1 MLTLMKATLVR
12 LNIMH
17 NKAKS
22 LAIDSFLKKLF
33 SLSRR
38 TKLFLQA
45 STDLIFLTI
54 ALILAMALK
63 LDTFTFIYEDT
74 LWKVLAINLPINI
87 FLFFWIGLYQNSVR
101 HISQKAI
108 HNILT
113 TVGLSATILFVIS
126 QITTLHIPRSVPIT
140 YFLLSIFFVGGLR
153 VFIRQFYLSRR
164 SNGKPVAIYGAGEA
178 GKQLF
183 NALRQSLEYDPVI
196 FIDDNPEL
204 EGLNIGGLTTTS
216 FKAASKKLVDL
227 KVSTIL
233 LAMPSITQAV
243 RSNIFQLLEQSPIRV
258 QSIPSMQDIIEA
270 KIQINNLKDIQVDDL
285 LGREPVL
292 PIKHLMSKNITNKI
306 VMVTGA
312 GGSIGSE
319 LCRQILE
326 QQPKKL
332 ILLEFSEFALYKIHQ
347 ELLIKIDATKQN
359 ILLIPFI
366 CSVQN
371 KNCMCNSIDTFKIQ
385 TIYHAAAYKHVP
397 LVEENIAEG
406 IRNNV
411 FGTENVIKSA
421 IKHGVENVILV
432 STDKAV
438 RPTNFMGASKRIAE
452 LICQAHSQIQSK
464 TKISIVRFGNVLGS
478 SGSVIPQ
485 FHAQIMAGGPITLTH
500 RDINR
505 FFMTIKEAAELV
517 IQAGSMAVGGDIF
530 VLDMGHPIKIIDL
543 AEKMVRLNGLRPYL
557 EEEGSD
563 KTGDIAIEIVGLRPG
578 EKLFEELLIGQ
589 NPMGTQHPR
598 IMTAQEVYLEIT
610 ELSELLSN
618 LSKACDTNNQKAIK
632 ELILRMPLGFT
643 KNNVSQDIFFN
654 YSTDDKADKKPDF
667 RLVK

>member
-1 MLTLMKATLVR
+1 MLTPVESTLVK
-12 LNIMH
+12 LNMMH
-17 NKAKS
+17 NEVKP
-22 LAIDSFLKKLF
+22 LAVDIFLRRLF
-33 SLSRR
+33 SLSRQN
-38 TKLFLQA
+38 KLLFQA
-45 STDLIFLTI
+45 LTDLIFLTI
-54 ALILAMALK
+54 SLILAMALK

-74 LWKVLAINLPINI
+74 LWKVLAINLPITI

-101 HISQKAI
+101 HISSKAI
-108 HNILT
+108 GDILT
-113 TVGLSATILFVIS
+113 SVGLSATILFIIS
-126 QITTLHIPRSVPIT
+126 QITTLPIPRSVPII
-140 YFLLSIFFVGGLR
+140 YFLLSIFFIGGIR
-153 VFIRQFYLSRR
+153 IFIRQFYFSRR
-164 SNGKPVAIYGAGEA
+164 TNGKPVAIYGAGEA

-204 EGLNIGGLTTTS
+204 EGLNIEGLPTTS
-216 FKAASKKLVDL
+216 FKVASKKLVDL

-233 LAMPSITQAV
+233 LAMPSITKIV
-243 RSNIFQLLEQSPIRV
+243 RSNIFHLLEQSSIKV

-270 KIQINNLKDIQVDDL
+270 KVQINDLKDIQVHDL

-326 QQPKKL
+326 QKPKKL
-332 ILLEFSEFALYKIHQ
+332 ILLESSEFALYKIHQ

-359 ILLIPFI
+359 ILLVPFI

-371 KNCMCNSIDTFKIQ
+371 KNWVCNSIDTYKIQ

-421 IKHGVENVILV
+421 IKHGVENVILI

-517 IQAGSMAVGGDIF
+517 IQAGSMAVGGETF

-543 AEKMVRLNGLRPYL
+543 AEKMVRLKGLRPYV
-557 EEEGSD
+557 EEEDSD
-563 KTGDIAIEIVGLRPG
+563 QTGDIAIKIIGLRPG
-578 EKLFEELLIGQ
+578 EKLFEELLIGH

-610 ELSELLSN
+610 ELSELLSD
-618 LSKACDTNNQKAIK
+618 LSKAIDTNNLKFIK
-632 ELILRMPLGFT
+632 ELILRMPIGFT
-643 KNNVSQDIFFN
+643 KTNVS
-654 YSTDDKADKKPDF
+654 
-667 RLVK
+667 